1 MEKIVVNDTN
11 VFIDL
16 HDVGLLEQFFLLP
29 WEVHTTDFVML
40 ELVKEG
46 QKDTVAAYESNG
58 CLHIATFECQEVVKI
73 NKLHKAIIN
82 KSNLSLTDCSVWYYA
97 KQNNYT
103 LLTGDRKLR
112 NSALNEGVEVRG
124 IIYVFDE
131 LVANGIIPA
140 SLAAEKLTLLK
151 SINPRLP
158 ENDID
163 KRLKLWTSEKKVE
176 DVAYEIE
183 QFLWAKRIPILFWR

>member
-1 MEKIVVNDTN
+1 MKKIVVNDTN

-29 WEVHTTDFVML
+29 WEVHTTVFVML
-40 ELVKEG
+40 ELTHEG
-46 QKDTVAAYESNG
+46 QKDAVASYESDG
-58 CLHIATFECQEVVKI
+58 SLRIAKFSFEEILEIDSLQ
-73 NKLHKAIIN
+73 
-82 KSNLSLTDCSVWYYA
+82 KSITDKTNLSFTDCSVWYYA

-103 LLTGDRKLR
+103 LLTGDHKLR

-131 LVANGIIPA
+131 LVAAGILPP
-140 SLAAEKLTLLK
+140 SLATEKLALLK

-158 ENDID
+158 DNEID
-163 KRLKLWTSEKKVE
+163 KHLKLWA
-176 DVAYEIE
+176 DE
-183 QFLWAKRIPILFWR
+183 QSKEGGRL

>member
-1 MEKIVVNDTN
+1 MKKIVVNNTN

-29 WEVHTTDFVML
+29 WEVHTTDFVMR
-40 ELVKEG
+40 ELLNEG
-46 QKDTVAAYESNG
+46 QKGTVATYEHSS
-58 CLHIATFECQEVVKI
+58 LHIATFDFEEILKI
-73 NKLHKAIIN
+73 DNLHKKAIN
-82 KSNLSLTDCSVWYYA
+82 NTNLSITDCSVCYYA

-112 NSALNEGVEVRG
+112 NYALNEGVEVRG

-131 LVANGIIPA
+131 LVANSIVPA
-140 SLAAEKLTLLK
+140 NLAAKKLVLLK

-158 ENDID
+158 DSEIE
-163 KRLKLWTSEKKVE
+163 KRLKLWAGEHNKE
-176 DVAYEIE
+176 GGC
-183 QFLWAKRIPILFWR
+183 L

>member
-1 MEKIVVNDTN
+1 MKKIVVNDTN

-40 ELVKEG
+40 ELIKEG
-46 QKDTVAAYESNG
+46 QKDTVAAYESKG
-58 CLHIATFECQEVVKI
+58 DLHIATFEFQEVVKI
-73 NKLHKAIIN
+73 NKLHTSVTDKT
-82 KSNLSLTDCSVWYYA
+82 NLSITDCSVWYYA

-131 LVANGIIPA
+131 LVANDILPA
-140 SLAAEKLTLLK
+140 SLAAEKLALLK

-158 ENDID
+158 DSEIE
-163 KRLKLWTSEKKVE
+163 KRLKLWA
-176 DVAYEIE
+176 DE
-183 QFLWAKRIPILFWR
+183 QRKEGGRL

>member
-1 MEKIVVNDTN
+1 MKKIVVNDTN

-40 ELVKEG
+40 ELLKEG
-46 QKDTVAAYESNG
+46 QKDAVVAYESNG
-58 CLHIATFECQEVVKI
+58 CLHVATFEFQEVIKI
-73 NKLHKAIIN
+73 NAIHN
-82 KSNLSLTDCSVWYYA
+82 KIIDKTNLSLTDCSVWYYA
-97 KQNNYT
+97 KKNSYT

-131 LVANGIIPA
+131 LVSNGILLA
-140 SLAAEKLTLLK
+140 SLAAEKLVLLK

-158 ENDID
+158 DSEIE
-163 KRLKLWTSEKKVE
+163 KRLKMWGGKQSKEGG
-176 DVAYEIE
+176 
-183 QFLWAKRIPILFWR
+183 RP

>member
-1 MEKIVVNDTN
+1 MKKIVVNDTN

-16 HDVGLLEQFFLLP
+16 HDVGLLEQFFHLP

-40 ELVKEG
+40 ELLNEG
-46 QKDTVAAYESNG
+46 QKDTVTAYERDGS
-58 CLHIATFECQEVVKI
+58 LHVATFEFEEI
-73 NKLHKAIIN
+73 IEIDNLHKKVID
-82 KSNLSLTDCSVWYYA
+82 KTNLSLTDCSVWYYA

-112 NSALNEGVEVRG
+112 NSAVNEGVEVRG

-131 LVANGIIPA
+131 LVANGIMTP
-140 SLAAEKLTLLK
+140 SSAAEKLVFLK

-158 ENDID
+158 DSEIE
-163 KRLKLWTSEKKVE
+163 KRLKLWAGEQSEE
-176 DVAYEIE
+176 T
-183 QFLWAKRIPILFWR
+183 FGNR

>member
-1 MEKIVVNDTN
+1 MKKIVVNDTN

-16 HDVGLLEQFFLLP
+16 LDVGLLEQFFMLP
-29 WEVHTTDFVML
+29 WEVHTTDFVMQ
-40 ELVKEG
+40 ELSKEG
-46 QKDTVAAYESNG
+46 QKGAVAAYECKGS
-58 CLHIATFECQEVVKI
+58 LHIATFEFEDVVKI
-73 NKLHKAIIN
+73 DAIQKTITD
-82 KSNLSLTDCSVWYYA
+82 KTNLSITDCSVWYYA

-131 LVANGIIPA
+131 LVINGIIPA
-140 SLAAEKLTLLK
+140 NLAAERLSLLK

-158 ENDID
+158 DNEIE
-163 KRLKLWTSEKKVE
+163 KRLILWTNKQSKEGGS
-176 DVAYEIE
+176 
-183 QFLWAKRIPILFWR
+183 L

>member
-1 MEKIVVNDTN
+1 MKKIVVNDTN

-16 HDVGLLEQFFLLP
+16 HDVGLLEQFFHLP

-40 ELVKEG
+40 ELLNEG
-46 QKDTVAAYESNG
+46 QKDTVTAYERDGS
-58 CLHIATFECQEVVKI
+58 LHVATFEFEEI
-73 NKLHKAIIN
+73 IEIDNLHKKVID
-82 KSNLSLTDCSVWYYA
+82 KTNLSLTDCSVWYYA

-112 NSALNEGVEVRG
+112 NSAVNEGVEVRG

-131 LVANGIIPA
+131 LVANGIMTP
-140 SLAAEKLTLLK
+140 SSAAEKLAFLK

-158 ENDID
+158 DSEIE
-163 KRLKLWTSEKKVE
+163 KRLKLW
-176 DVAYEIE
+176 AGE
-183 QFLWAKRIPILFWR
+183 QNNGGGCL

>member
-1 MEKIVVNDTN
+1 MKKIVVNDTN

-40 ELVKEG
+40 ELLNEG
-46 QKDTVAAYESNG
+46 QKDTVAAYEHNG
-58 CLHIATFECQEVVKI
+58 SLHVATFEFDEISKI
-73 NKLHKAIIN
+73 DNLQKAIAD
-82 KSNLSLTDCSVWYYA
+82 KTNLSLTDCSVWYYA
-97 KQNNYT
+97 KQNSYA

-131 LVANGIIPA
+131 LVANGIMTPN
-140 SLAAEKLTLLK
+140 SAAEKLALLK

-158 ENDID
+158 EGEIE
-163 KRLKLWTSEKKVE
+163 KRLQQWE
-176 DVAYEIE
+176 DE
-183 QFLWAKRIPILFWR
+183 QNNGGGCL